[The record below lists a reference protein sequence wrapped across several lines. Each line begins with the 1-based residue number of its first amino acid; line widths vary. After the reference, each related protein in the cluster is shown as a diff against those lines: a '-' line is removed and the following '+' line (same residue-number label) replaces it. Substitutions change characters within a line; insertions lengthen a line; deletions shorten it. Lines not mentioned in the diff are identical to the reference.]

1 MPTITD
7 IHYAKLGHHRGHLRA
22 WFEGRRLANIGALPG
37 TRYDI
42 IPGPTPRELTIIL
55 TEAGARTVSSR
66 GETPIIDINSA
77 ILSSTL
83 GDSATR
89 IRATFA
95 PGRITITIAPNEA
108 AQDERRSRFFR
119 KLAAGATFT
128 AGSLFHG
135 GGILDA
141 ALHQG
146 YQDVGIKTELKFAI
160 ELEPRFLDTSV
171 RNNPCWASDG
181 IAIAGS
187 IDEVTPESLPIIE
200 FLSAGIPCT
209 GASLSGRAKNKIA
222 HAEDHSA
229 AGHLFVPLLQII
241 RAVQPIVIEIEN
253 VTPYRSSPS
262 WSVIKACLDVM
273 GYDIHETTLDG
284 HSLGALERRIRF
296 AAIAVTK
303 GLNLSLD
310 LDPAGLTA
318 PTSRPAS
325 VAVILDPAE
334 TDHRWSPCEGLRA
347 KAIRDKA
354 KVEASGKGTGFQMQ
368 IVTAASTAVP
378 VITKDYHKWRS
389 TDPKLAHPTDPMLL
403 RQFSPR
409 EHAAIKGIPFDLVA
423 GETPTAQ
430 SQMLG
435 QSVVYPAF
443 VALARTVGTA
453 LLKASPSLTARPQ
466 HCTNPLAVPALD
478 LHPGLPSANVI
489 ATSTTQRGAKPTQL
503 TLF

>member
-7 IHYAKLGHHRGHLRA
+7 TQYAKLGLHRGNKRA
-22 WFEGRRLANIGALPG
+22 WFEGRRLSNIGAAPG

-42 IPGPTPRELTIIL
+42 VPGPTPRSLTIIL
-55 TEAGARTVSSR
+55 SATGTRTVSSR
-66 GETPIIDINSA
+66 GDTPIIDINSG
-77 ILSSTL
+77 ILAETL

-89 IRATFA
+89 IRAVFT
-95 PGRITITIAPNEA
+95 PGRITITIAPNESA
-108 AQDERRSRFFR
+108 EEERRSRFFR

-135 GGILDA
+135 AGILDA

-146 YQDVGIKTELKFAI
+146 YRDVGLKTELKFAI
-160 ELEPRFLDTSV
+160 ELEHRFLDTSV
-171 RNNPCWASDG
+171 RNNPCWADDG
-181 IAIAGS
+181 VAISGS
-187 IDEVTPESLPIIE
+187 IDEIPPESLSAID

-229 AGHLFVPLLQII
+229 AGHLFVPFLQIV

-262 WSVIKACLDVM
+262 WSVVRACLDVM

-284 HSLGALERRIRF
+284 HALGALERRIRF

-303 GLNLSLD
+303 GMNLSLD
-310 LDPAGLTA
+310 LSPAALTA
-318 PTSRPAS
+318 PTTRPAS
-325 VAVILDPAE
+325 LAEVLDPPG
-334 TDHRWSPCEGLRA
+334 TNHRWSPCEGLRA

-368 IVTAASTAVP
+368 ILTPDATAVP

-389 TDPKLAHPTDPMLL
+389 TDPKLAHPTDPKLL

-423 GETPTAQ
+423 GESPTTQ

-435 QSVVYPAF
+435 QSIVYPAF
-443 VALARTVGTA
+443 VTLARAVGTA
-453 LLKASPSLTARPQ
+453 LLNASPTACQIRGKQLPDLPPAHITASSPSRP
-466 HCTNPLAVPALD
+466 
-478 LHPGLPSANVI
+478 
-489 ATSTTQRGAKPTQL
+489 AKPTQL
-503 TLF
+503 ALF